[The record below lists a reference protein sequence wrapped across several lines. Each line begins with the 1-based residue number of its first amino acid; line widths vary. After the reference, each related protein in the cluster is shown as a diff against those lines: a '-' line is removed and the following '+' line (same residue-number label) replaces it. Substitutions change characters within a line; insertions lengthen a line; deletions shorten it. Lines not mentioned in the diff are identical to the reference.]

1 MPAGSRFGADVLQFC
16 CSVVFRISRRFT
28 GNEFLPMTR
37 FTAPRFVRLIGSTG
51 RPSEATASVA
61 LPVSSLHRIGG
72 TLKVKRP
79 NSARFCQIRR
89 TRLRVSTG
97 NLLRNQR
104 FADRGCY
111 VVIYCAISVYRLFI
125 QLRDRSV
132 IHRGRRI
139 GPLRFTAKR
148 FVRLIGPVGSS
159 QREGPLTPIRPVR
172 FAASAALPE
181 RRV

>member
-1 MPAGSRFGADVLQFC
+1 MSAGSRFGADVLLSC
-16 CSVVFRISRRFT
+16 CSVIFKITRRFT
-28 GNEFLPMTR
+28 ENEYLPMTR
-37 FTAPRFVRLIGSTG
+37 FTAPRLVRLIGSTG

-61 LPVSSLHRIGG
+61 LPVSSLRRIGG

-79 NSARFCQIRR
+79 NSARVCQTRR
-89 TRLRVSTG
+89 TRLCVSTG

-104 FADRGCY
+104 FADRGCG
-111 VVIYCAISVYRLFI
+111 VVINCAISVYRLLI
-125 QLRDRSV
+125 QLRDLSV

-139 GPLRFTAKR
+139 GPPRFTARR

-159 QREGPLTPIRPVR
+159 QREDPLTPIRPVR